1 MNPLL
6 ETGPLTHEARR
17 HLHEL
22 EARLLRHGDVLD
34 CALLPRETPDGGSR
48 LLAYVVPASHADTT
62 RLRKR
67 IDAESLVAGQP
78 LLPVLVSHI
87 PRTAGGAPDAQALRS
102 LPVLTPRLL
111 QEYEQGLNQGQ
122 RDGRFRLELA
132 SPAPAPERLHLSDI
146 DGAWQG
152 VETEAPVRP
161 TAKTD
166 TSSAGKAGNV
176 PMALCQGGELRLGAE
191 DPTTVPQALLRAAER
206 FSHKGVLVVLDG
218 QQHTKFIDF
227 PTLLAR
233 ARRVL
238 GGLRQ
243 RGLRAGDTALLL
255 VPSLEDYF
263 PALWGCLLGGIRPVT
278 VTRPPGYDARNA
290 VLDKLFHAWKTL
302 ERPVLLTNGEA
313 TAALRRLPEL
323 YDMDGLRVLALAD
336 CEQAPP
342 AEELYSPA
350 PEEVVMLQLTSG
362 STGNSKIIQI
372 THRGV
377 VQYIHGHAEKTGH
390 TSEDVTFNWLPM
402 DHVVPLLMFH
412 LRDVYLGCMNIHA
425 STDLVI
431 ENPLLWLD
439 IMERYRVHHSWSPN
453 FGYKLVAEALRKQP
467 ARHWELS
474 SVKTLVN
481 AGEQCTLPVMRDF
494 LTATAR
500 FGITPDR
507 MVLAYGMAETCT
519 AIVYKNFAD
528 PDAVHYI
535 RTSSLSG
542 TLQWM
547 QPDAEPG
554 EQTLFISMGGPA
566 LGSALRVVDASNQLL
581 PEGRIG
587 RLQVRSGRVT
597 PGYLNNPE
605 ANREAFPDGDWFN
618 TGDLA
623 FIKDG
628 QVTITGREK
637 ELIIINGAN
646 FFCFEIEDVVG
657 KIEGVLPSF
666 VAACGLPVAQTGSEA
681 LVVFFVPEQPAPEV
695 PLEVIRKI
703 RSTLMSYFQ
712 FTPAFILPVSKES
725 FPKTT
730 SGKIQRNALKQR
742 LLAGE
747 FAATVK
753 ALDLRE
759 ANANTV
765 PDCIY
770 RLHWEPR
777 EAIRETSLP
786 LEGVSLVLLDEGGLG
801 AHLQERG
808 GVFQDAVQVR
818 CAEGYA
824 RLGERQ
830 FQLDPR
836 IPTHWDSLFQTLRD
850 EGLTPAHVL
859 YLWSYLEAPP
869 PDADGPGFT
878 RASTLCGDAL
888 LSLGRALATHLGDT
902 PLRLLTASRQLHRIT
917 GDESVCYPAALTAAI
932 TAGLRQERP
941 RLDAWHLDLPGLSPR
956 EDAEALVE
964 ALRTRRGDAEVA
976 WRNGQPHVR
985 ALVRAGLS
993 RQPGSE
999 SPLRPGAFYLVSG
1012 GLGGVG
1018 VEVLGEL
1025 LRRHQLHVLI
1035 VGRTPLRPDGSPE
1048 DRERAALLDRL
1059 ATQGGKV
1066 LYRSVDVQDASA
1078 LARAVEEVE
1087 REWQRPLEGVLHLAG
1102 GYELRLLLDEDA
1114 SSWQRG
1120 VAGKVRGSLCL
1131 AALLRE
1137 RPGAHFVAFSSLLGW
1152 MGATGSTAYA
1162 AANRFLESFCAWLE
1176 RHTSLRTHCLS
1187 WGLWHGIGLNRDN
1200 PYEDQVSRRGLL
1212 KLSGGE
1218 GRRLARAILSQPPG
1232 LYFIGVDT
1240 RAPALR
1246 PWLKLPEPRPLEV
1259 PIATWEPA
1267 FAGSLPP
1274 ASLPVLSD
1282 GFGQQVPCG
1291 LRDPPAPADTS
1302 AGARPAAPAPAPSPS
1317 ATSLSGARLKQQVHA
1332 VFRDVLSESVD
1343 ERRPFHEL
1351 GLGSIQLTQIHARL
1365 QQSLGKSFPLTTF
1378 FQKPTLEALT
1388 EFLSGEDG
1396 TRQATPGRSA
1406 TTPAADGADRRIA
1419 IIGMAGRFPGAESL
1433 EAFWAN
1439 LRDGVE
1445 AIRRFTPEEL
1455 AAAGLSSSVFSQP
1468 DYVPVSGA
1476 LEDVDKFDAEFFGI
1490 SAREAA
1496 LMEPQQRLFL
1506 ECCYQALEH
1515 GGHASV
1521 EEGVRLGVYA
1531 GTGMHLYSLQTYLLN
1546 NLNGEAAPDD
1556 PVTAL
1561 QIVIGNQPDF
1571 VATRV
1576 AYRLGL
1582 TGPALNVQTACSTS
1596 LVAIHLACQ
1605 ALLQGEADMALA
1617 GAAAVHV
1624 PQQTGYLYREGSI
1637 LSRTGRC
1644 RAFDA
1649 DADGTV
1655 GGNGVGVVLLKR
1667 LDRALADGDTIH
1679 AVILG
1684 SAINNDGA
1692 TKVGFTAPSVEGQT
1706 RVIER
1711 ALDVAGVPADSISY
1725 VEAHGTGTHLGDPIE
1740 FQALRQAFRR
1750 RTGRVGFCALGSVK
1764 PNIGHLDSCAG
1775 MAGLSKTVLM
1785 LKHRQ
1790 LPPLLHFRKP
1800 NPALALED
1808 SPFYINTRLGEWP
1821 GGEQPRR
1828 AGVSALGVGGTNAH
1842 VILEEAPPPVEEPS
1856 TLEVPGLLPLSAHGK
1871 ESLTALAERFR
1882 DFLRREPRVRLADL
1896 FVTTALGRRHLRH
1909 RLVVRG
1915 NTPEALAEALDAF
1928 LRAPDA
1934 PSPNAPFLQGEVAR
1948 EGSGPL
1954 VFTFAGQ
1961 GAQYHGMARR
1971 LYERFPTFR
1980 EVLDRCERSH
1990 REVWGESLLEW
2001 LLTPESA
2008 DRPEWTTDKA
2018 QPALFA
2024 FEVALA
2030 GLWREYGLHPDYIV
2044 GHSVG
2049 EYAAFCVAGALS
2061 LEDGLYL
2068 TALRGRL
2075 MQSRTAPGGMVVA
2088 FADREVVDALVSAT
2102 PGVELAVVNGE
2113 SNHVLSGAETA
2124 IDQVCRLLEERNI
2137 QWRRLPATRAFHC
2150 ALLDPMMDELRRHL
2164 EQVRFQPLT
2173 VPLASNLGGELLP
2186 VGTVPDA
2193 DYFCRQTREPARFDL
2208 ALARLIQSGARC
2220 FVEVGPDSV
2229 LTVLGRRQLPE
2240 QVWIASQRRNVEPV
2254 DAFFAA
2260 MASLHCQGV
2269 SVDWR
2274 ALARGS
2280 GGRRVPLPTYPFQR
2294 KSHWINSPAM
2304 SPKAL
2309 PEPSPAPARDVV
2321 LERILDKVREMT
2333 ARQLG
2338 QEVQSIRPE
2347 DMFFDLGADSLIM
2360 VNMVRELEKF
2370 FSIRIAMRELFEEA
2384 DNPLRLS
2391 QLVQSRLSPERVR
2404 SLQGES
2410 APAPAASAPP
2420 PPAPV
2425 APAPAA
2431 PAPAPVLA
2439 TAPPRPAPTPVTPTP
2454 VAERPAAPAPAPA
2467 PVPAPVIQARPV
2479 VSPMPQQPVA
2489 ASSGVQG
2496 LLNQQLMLMGQFSQ
2510 LMSQQL
2516 ALLGGQAPALALPE
2530 VAAPAQVPVA
2540 PPAPAAPPVENPPQ
2554 AGTPATQVGTP
2565 TTQVGPRMSISRGSG
2580 MASGKLTPQQQ
2591 AHFDDLARR
2600 YVEKTRKSKEIAQKY
2615 RRPLADTRAV
2625 VGFRD
2630 SIKEMLYPLAG
2641 RRSRGAWLED
2651 VDGNRYVDI
2660 TMGFG
2665 VLLFGHEPDFV
2676 TQAVREHLSRGIQ
2689 LGPRSEET
2697 GQAAQLMSELT
2708 GLERVAFSNS
2718 GTEANSA
2725 AIRVARAF
2733 TGRDKV
2739 VMFNGSYHGHF
2750 DNVLGRTVVDG
2761 DRRETVPV
2769 SIGIPTS
2776 AVQEVV
2782 VLDYGDPASLETIER
2797 MGDELAAVIIEPVQS
2812 RHPSRQP
2819 AEFVRALREL
2829 TQRRNIVLMFDE
2841 MLTGFRPHL
2850 KGAQG
2855 FFGVTPD
2862 LATYGKVIGGGFPIG
2877 AIAGRADIMDSI
2889 DGGYW
2894 QYGDASYPTRETTF
2908 FGGTYIQHPL
2918 SMTAARAVLTHL
2930 KEHSPRLQEGLNA
2943 RTDYLA
2949 ATLNRF
2955 FEEEDFPVRISHFG
2969 SLFRFEYRGSIDL
2982 LFYHLILK
2990 GVYIWEWRNFFLSTA
3005 HTDAEVAFII
3015 DAVKSSLLEMRQGG
3029 FFPSEKRSSPPSIA
3043 ACVQPPSPWGTPAPR
3058 VELKPSPGAITV
3070 HSLPPHRRASP
3081 DFSLYFFGDY
3091 PQDTSQAG
3099 KYDSLLES
3107 ARFADEHG
3115 FHAIWFPERHFH
3127 SFGGIF
3133 PNPSVLAAALARET
3147 RRIRLHAGCMVL
3159 PLHHPL
3165 RVAEEWSMIDNL
3177 SGGRVGL
3184 GCASGWHA
3192 NDFVFQPEN
3201 FGRHKSVMYEHI
3213 DTIRR
3218 FWRGEPVAAR
3228 SGAGEEVKV
3237 SLYPR
3242 PLQEMPPFYTAI
3254 VGNPESFRLAAQHDL
3269 GVITNLMSQTVEQ
3282 LAEHIRLYRQTRA
3295 EHGLDPNAGKV
3306 VVLLHTYLGEDLDQA
3321 RAEAF
3326 EPFCR
3331 YMRSSLSLFGQVT
3344 NSLGFNID
3352 LASTSEED
3360 LRFLLERAYAR
3371 YCESRALIGPADSSA
3386 SIIDALLD
3394 IGADEIAFFVD
3405 FGMSAEQ
3412 IRRSLPLVNGLKQR
3426 YEAGRPASAVN
3437 APVIK
3442 APASG
3447 AAPLSFTQQ
3456 RIWFLDKMFPG
3467 RTTYNEPKSIRL
3479 EGPLDARALRA
3490 SLKQL
3495 VERHG
3500 ALRSVFR
3507 EIDGEPRQLVLPRE
3521 DFDCPVVD
3529 CAGADE
3535 AVTVRKAMDEEGRRL
3550 FDLEQGPL
3558 FFARL
3563 LRFSATRH
3571 VLVLSMHH
3579 IVFDTV
3585 SAFVF
3590 TRELSECYRAWRNGA
3605 PAQLPP
3611 LPMTYADYA
3620 RQQREVVGGEK
3631 ARQDLD
3637 FWVSRLGQELPVLE
3651 LPTDHPRPPIMSSNG
3666 RAFFLKFPSELSET
3680 IRQFSKRQRVT
3691 LFMTLL
3697 SGFALMLQRFSGQ
3710 KDIILGTPVSD
3721 RPEGTENLVGFFV
3734 NSLALRID
3742 LHGDPSF
3749 LELLKRV
3756 RTTTLDAYEHQE
3768 LPFEEIVKALNPRRD
3783 TSRNPVFQVLV
3794 EFENEAIF
3802 EFDLPEVESTLLD
3815 VAVDKAPFDL
3825 TLYLANLPD
3834 GIQCHVEYNTD
3845 LFEES
3850 SVRRFLQ
3857 YFRHLLEAAM
3867 KEPQQPLSRLS
3878 GLIEEDVAALR
3889 RWQGPSTA
3897 LAGGSLHSRVEQ
3909 QAARTPEQ
3917 LAVLAGDTRLTYRE
3931 LNVRANRLAWF
3942 LRESGVE
3949 ADSLVAFCLPRSADM
3964 VVAML
3969 AILKAGGAYL
3979 PMDPRL
3985 GEERLRFMFQDSGA
3999 RLLITT
4005 RAELALRPLLAG
4017 VPALCLDEQAAAL
4030 ETRRTEDP
4038 PGVTGPEH
4046 LAYCLYTSGSTGR
4059 PKGVLM
4065 PHRALVNLFD
4075 WHARHHAPL
4084 RTLQYASC
4092 GFDVCTQEVFTTL
4105 ASGGTLVMIS
4115 DELRYDPRALAE
4127 RIQEQGVERLFMPF
4141 TPLKYLLEALA
4152 DGYRAP
4158 ALKEII
4164 SAGEQLKLT
4173 PTFRRFLA
4181 SHPDCRVYNEYGPT
4195 ETHVVTSHAVENDG
4209 AEAPPIGRPIDNVRV
4224 HLLDERLRPVPVGAV
4239 GEIFLAGEGVAR
4251 GYLNRPEQTAASFL
4265 PDPFSHTPGAR
4276 LYRTHDLGR
4285 WRADG
4290 TLEFLG
4296 RNDDQVKI
4304 RGYRVE
4310 PGEVERVLGGLEQ
4323 VRGAAVLARRDMG
4336 EEPYLAAYVVPV
4348 GGIPADPAPR
4358 REQLMQAL
4366 GRMLPDYM
4374 VPRAWVFL
4382 EALPVNANGK
4392 LDRQRLPRPEFHPS
4406 GEEAR
4411 PTTALEQ
4418 LLHVLWCAELGLER
4432 VATNA
4437 SFFDLGGHSLNATR
4451 LLNRVRDNLG
4461 VDYPIFGFFQAPTIQ
4476 AMAKHIESRTLEPKV
4491 EEPVAGTERVRGA
4504 I

>member
-1 MNPLL
+1 MNSLL
-6 ETGPLTHEARR
+6 ETGTLEQEVRLR
-17 HLHEL
+17 HEL
-22 EARLLRHGDVLD
+22 EARLLRQGDVLD
-34 CALLPRETPDGGSR
+34 CAILRRETSDGRSC
-48 LLAYVVPASHADTT
+48 LLVYLVPAGHADAA

-67 IDAESLVAGQP
+67 IDAESLGAGQP

-87 PRTAGGAPDAQALRS
+87 PRTAQGAPDAQALRA

-111 QEYEQGLNQGQ
+111 REQEHRLNQGQ
-122 RDGRFRLELA
+122 REGRFRLELA
-132 SPAPAPERLHLSDI
+132 SPAGAPERLHLSDI
-146 DGAWQG
+146 DGAWQAVG
-152 VETEAPVRP
+152 TEAPSRP
-161 TAKTD
+161 AAKAE
-166 TSSAGKAGNV
+166 TSSASQAGTV
-176 PMALCQGGELRLGAE
+176 PMALCEGGELRLGPD
-191 DPTTVPQALLRAAER
+191 DPTNMPQALLRAAER
-206 FSHKGVLVVLDG
+206 FPHSGVLVVLDG
-218 QQHTKFIDF
+218 QQHTRFIDF

-302 ERPVLLTNGEA
+302 ERPVLLSNGEA
-313 TAALRRLPEL
+313 ISALSRLPGL
-323 YDMDGLRVLALAD
+323 YEMDGLRVLAVSD

-342 AEELYSPA
+342 AEELHSPA

-390 TSEDVTFNWLPM
+390 TSRDVTFNWLPM

-412 LRDVYLGCMNIHA
+412 LRDVYLGCLNIHA
-425 STDLVI
+425 STELVI

-439 IMERYRVHHSWSPN
+439 VLERHRVQHSWSPN
-453 FGYKLVAEALRKQP
+453 FAYKLVAEALRKQP
-467 ARHWELS
+467 ERHWDLS
-474 SVKTLVN
+474 PVKTLIN

-494 LTATAR
+494 LAATAR
-500 FGITPDR
+500 FGLTPDKL
-507 MVLAYGMAETCT
+507 VLAYGMAETCT

-542 TLQWM
+542 ALQWLP
-547 QPDAEPG
+547 PDAEPG

-566 LGSALRVVDASNQLL
+566 LGSALRVVDGGHKLL

-605 ANREAFPDGDWFN
+605 ANREAFPDGEWFN

-657 KIEGVLPSF
+657 KVEGVLPSF
-666 VAACGLPVAQTGSEA
+666 VAACGLPLAQTGSEA
-681 LVVFFVPEQPAPEV
+681 LVVFFVPEQPAAEV
-695 PLEVIRKI
+695 PLEVIRRI
-703 RSTLMSYFQ
+703 RSTLASYFQ
-712 FTPAFILPVSKES
+712 FTPAFILPVPKES

-742 LLAGE
+742 LMAGE

-770 RLHWEPR
+770 QLRWEPR
-777 EAIRETSLP
+777 EALPETSPP
-786 LEGVSLVLLDEGGLG
+786 LGGVSLVLMDEGGLG
-801 AHLQERG
+801 THLLEHGGLFQE
-808 GVFQDAVQVR
+808 AVRVR

-824 RLGERQ
+824 RLGERE
-830 FQLDPR
+830 FQVDPR
-836 IPTHWDSLFQTLRD
+836 IASYWDSLFQTLRD

-859 YLWSYLEAPP
+859 YLWSYLETPA
-869 PDADGPGFT
+869 PDADGAGFT
-878 RASTLCGDAL
+878 RASALCGEAL
-888 LSLGRALATHLGDT
+888 LSLGRALAAHLGET
-902 PLRLLTASRQLHRIT
+902 PLRLLTASRQLHRVT
-917 GDESVCYPAALTAAI
+917 GDESVCYPAAVTAAI
-932 TAGLRQERP
+932 VAGLRQERP
-941 RLDAWHLDLPGLSPR
+941 RLEAWHVDLPGLSPR

-964 ALRTRRGDAEVA
+964 ALRTRKGEAEVV
-976 WRNGQPHVR
+976 WRHGRPHVR
-985 ALVRAGLS
+985 ALVKADLTPRA
-993 RQPGSE
+993 GSE

-1018 VEVLGEL
+1018 GEVLGEL

-1035 VGRTPLRPDGSPE
+1035 VGRTPLRPEGSE
-1048 DRERAALLDRL
+1048 DARERAALLDRL

-1066 LYRSVDVQDASA
+1066 LYRCVDVQEAGA
-1078 LARAVEEVE
+1078 LARVVEEVE

-1120 VAGKVRGSLCL
+1120 LAGKVRGSLCL
-1131 AALLRE
+1131 AALLRD
-1137 RPGAHFVAFSSLLGW
+1137 RPGAHFVAFSSLLGLI
-1152 MGATGSTAYA
+1152 GATGSTAYA

-1187 WGLWHGIGLNRDN
+1187 WGLWHGLGLNRDN
-1200 PYEDQVSRRGLL
+1200 PYEEQVSRRGLL
-1212 KLSGGE
+1212 KLSGAD

-1240 RAPALR
+1240 RAPAMRQWLR
-1246 PWLKLPEPRPLEV
+1246 LPEPRPLELPV
-1259 PIATWEPA
+1259 ALWEPA
-1267 FAGSLPP
+1267 HAGAVPP
-1274 ASLPVLSD
+1274 APPPVLSD
-1282 GFGQQVPCG
+1282 DFGQRVQCVP
-1291 LRDPPAPADTS
+1291 RDALPAEPSAEARPVSPTSAPSAPA
-1302 AGARPAAPAPAPSPS
+1302 A
-1317 ATSLSGARLKQQVHA
+1317 SLSGARLKQQVQT

-1343 ERRPFHEL
+1343 ERRPFYEL

-1365 QQSLGKSFPLTTF
+1365 QQALGKSFPLTTF
-1378 FQKPTLEALT
+1378 FQQPTLEKLAR
-1388 EFLSGEDG
+1388 FLSGEDEA
-1396 TRQATPGRSA
+1396 RQATPGRSA
-1406 TTPAADGADRRIA
+1406 AAPAAEGNDRRIA

-1445 AIRRFTPEEL
+1445 SIRRFTPEEL
-1455 AAAGLSSSVFSQP
+1455 AASGLSSSVYAQP

-1476 LEDVDKFDAEFFGI
+1476 LEDVDRFDAEFFGI

-1515 GGHASV
+1515 AGHASV

-1531 GTGMHLYSLQTYLLN
+1531 GTGMNLYSLQTYLLN
-1546 NLNGEAAPDD
+1546 NLRGEGGPED

-1561 QIVIGNQPDF
+1561 QVAIGNQPDF
-1571 VATRV
+1571 IATRV

-1582 TGPALNVQTACSTS
+1582 TGPALSVQTACSTS

-1605 ALLQGEADMALA
+1605 ALLQGDADMALA
-1617 GAAAVHV
+1617 GAAAIHV
-1624 PQQTGYLYREGSI
+1624 PQRTGYLYREGSI

-1692 TKVGFTAPSVEGQT
+1692 TKVGFTAPSVEGQA

-1711 ALDVAGVPADSISY
+1711 ALDVAGVPADSIGY
-1725 VEAHGTGTHLGDPIE
+1725 IEAHGTGTRMGDPIE
-1740 FQALRQAFRR
+1740 FQALRQVFRR
-1750 RTGRVGFCALGSVK
+1750 RTERTGFCSLGTVK
-1764 PNIGHLDSCAG
+1764 PNVGHLDSCAG

-1800 NPALALED
+1800 NPVLEVEG
-1808 SPFYINTRLGEWP
+1808 SPFYFNTQLREWP
-1821 GGEQPRR
+1821 GGDQPRR

-1842 VILEEAPPPVEEPS
+1842 VILEEAPSPVEEQA
-1856 TLEVPGLLPLSAHGK
+1856 TTEAPGLLPLSAQDRVA
-1871 ESLTALAERFR
+1871 LTALAGRFR
-1882 DFLRREPRVRLADL
+1882 DFLRQEPRARLADL
-1896 FVTTALGRRHLRH
+1896 LVTTALGRRHLRH

-1934 PSPNAPFLQGEVAR
+1934 PSPTAPFVQGEVAR

-1954 VFTFAGQ
+1954 VFTFTGQ

-2001 LLTPESA
+2001 LLAPESA
-2008 DRPEWTTDKA
+2008 ELPEWTTDKA

-2030 GLWREYGLHPDYIV
+2030 RLWREHGLRPDYVV

-2049 EYAAFCVAGALS
+2049 EYAAFCVAGGLS

-2075 MQSRTAPGGMVVA
+2075 MQSRTAPGGMVVV
-2088 FADREVVDALVSAT
+2088 FAGREVVDTLLSAT

-2113 SNHVLSGAETA
+2113 SNHVLSGDEAA
-2124 IDQVCRLLEERNI
+2124 IDHLCRLLEERNL
-2137 QWRRLPATRAFHC
+2137 QWRRLPTTRAFHC
-2150 ALLDPMMDELRRHL
+2150 ALLEPMLDELRRHL

-2173 VPLASNLGGELLP
+2173 VPLASNLGGELLA

-2193 DYFCRQTREPARFDL
+2193 AYFLRQTRELARFDL
-2208 ALARLIQSGARC
+2208 SLARLLQAGARC
-2220 FVEVGPDSV
+2220 FIEVGPDSV

-2240 QVWIASQRRNVEPV
+2240 QVWISSQRRNVDPV
-2254 DAFFAA
+2254 DALFAA

-2294 KSHWINSPAM
+2294 QSHWIHSPAM
-2304 SPKAL
+2304 SSKAL
-2309 PEPSPAPARDVV
+2309 PEPSPVNDRDVV
-2321 LERILDKVREMT
+2321 LEHILDKVRELT

-2338 QEVQSIRPE
+2338 QEARSIRAE
-2347 DMFFDLGADSLIM
+2347 DMFFDLGADSLLM
-2360 VNMVRELEKF
+2360 VNMVRELEKLF
-2370 FSIRIAMRELFEEA
+2370 AIRIAMRELFEEA
-2384 DNPLRLS
+2384 DSPLRLS
-2391 QLVQSRLSPERVR
+2391 QLIQSRLAPERVQ
-2404 SLQGES
+2404 SLLGAK

-2420 PPAPV
+2420 PPAP
-2425 APAPAA
+2425 AA
-2431 PAPAPVLA
+2431 PAPAPV
-2439 TAPPRPAPTPVTPTP
+2439 TETP
-2454 VAERPAAPAPAPA
+2454 VAQRPVAPAPAAAPAPAPVVQA
-2467 PVPAPVIQARPV
+2467 PVVQARPV
-2479 VSPMPQQPVA
+2479 VAPMQQPVA
-2489 ASSGVQG
+2489 PLPVGSGVQG

-2516 ALLGGQAPALALPE
+2516 ALLGGQAPAVALPVEPRSDAVSIEAPPPVAE
-2530 VAAPAQVPVA
+2530 VAAPAPLV
-2540 PPAPAAPPVENPPQ
+2540 
-2554 AGTPATQVGTP
+2554 TP
-2565 TTQVGPRMSISRGSG
+2565 TTQVGPRMNVSRGSG
-2580 MASGKLTPQQQ
+2580 MAGGKLTPQQQ
-2591 AHFDDLARR
+2591 THFDDLVRR

-2641 RRSRGAWLED
+2641 RRSKGAWLED

-2676 TQAVREHLSRGIQ
+2676 MEAVREHLARGIQ

-2725 AIRVARAF
+2725 AIRVARAY

-2750 DNVLGRTVVDG
+2750 DNVLGRTVMDG
-2761 DRRETVPV
+2761 ERRETVPV
-2769 SIGIPTS
+2769 STGIPSS
-2776 AVQEVV
+2776 AVQELI
-2782 VLDYGDPASLETIER
+2782 VLDYGDPASLEIIER
-2797 MGDELAAVIIEPVQS
+2797 MADELAVVILEPVQS

-2829 TQRRNIVLMFDE
+2829 TQRRGIVLMFDE
-2841 MLTGFRPHL
+2841 MLTGFRPHP

-2855 FFGVTPD
+2855 IFGVTPD
-2862 LATYGKVIGGGFPIG
+2862 LATYGKVLGGGFPIG
-2877 AIAGRADIMDSI
+2877 AIAGRADIMDGI

-2908 FGGTYIQHPL
+2908 FGGTYIQHPIA
-2918 SMTAARAVLTHL
+2918 MTAARVVLTYL
-2930 KEHSPRLQEGLNA
+2930 KEHSPRLQEQLNA

-2949 ATLNRF
+2949 TTLNRF

-3005 HTDAEVAFII
+3005 HTDADVEFII
-3015 DAVKSSLLEMRQGG
+3015 HAVKSSLLEMRQGG
-3029 FFPSEKRSSPPSIA
+3029 FFPSERRSAPPSIA
-3043 ACVQPPSPWGTPAPR
+3043 ACVQPPSPWGDPVSR
-3058 VELKPSPGAITV
+3058 VEVKPTPGAITV
-3070 HSLPPHRRASP
+3070 HELPPHRRASP

-3091 PQDTSQAG
+3091 PREAVEAG
-3099 KYDSLLES
+3099 KYDALLES

-3115 FHAIWFPERHFH
+3115 FHALWLPERHFH

-3228 SGAGEEVKV
+3228 SGSGEAVKV
-3237 SLYPR
+3237 SLYPK

-3269 GVITNLMSQTVEQ
+3269 GIITNLMSQTVEQ

-3306 VVLLHTYLGEDLDQA
+3306 VVLLHTYLGEDLEKA

-3326 EPFCR
+3326 EPFCN

-3352 LASTSEED
+3352 LATTSEED
-3360 LRFLLERAYAR
+3360 LRFLLRRAFAR
-3371 YCESRALIGPADSSA
+3371 YCESRALIGTVESSA
-3386 SIIDALLD
+3386 PIVDALLD
-3394 IGADEIAFFVD
+3394 IGADEIACFVD
-3405 FGMSAEQ
+3405 FGLSAEQ
-3412 IRRSLPLVNGLKQR
+3412 LRRGLPLVNALKQR
-3426 YEAGRPASAVN
+3426 FEARGSASAV
-3437 APVIK
+3437 
-3442 APASG
+3442 
-3447 AAPLSFTQQ
+3447 PLSLTQQ

-3479 EGPLDARALRA
+3479 EGPLDVRALQA

-3495 VERHG
+3495 VRRHG
-3500 ALRSVFR
+3500 ALRTVFR
-3507 EIDGEPRQLVLPRE
+3507 EVNGEPRQMVLPRE
-3521 DFDCPVVD
+3521 DFDCEVVD
-3529 CAGADE
+3529 CQGADE
-3535 AVTVRKAMDEEGRRL
+3535 AVAVREAMDEEGRRL

-3558 FFARL
+3558 FLARL

-3590 TRELSECYRAWRNGA
+3590 TRELSECYRAWLKGA

-3620 RQQREVVGGEK
+3620 RRQRAAVGGEK
-3631 ARQDLD
+3631 GRKELD
-3637 FWVSRLGQELPVLE
+3637 FWVGQLGRELPVLE
-3651 LPTDHPRPPIMSSNG
+3651 LPTDHPRPAIMSSNG
-3666 RAFFLKFPSELSET
+3666 RAFFLKFPPELSET

-3697 SGFALMLQRFSGQ
+3697 SGFALMLQRFTGQ

-3734 NSLALRID
+3734 NSLALRVD

-3756 RTTTLDAYEHQE
+3756 RTITLDAYEHQE

-3783 TSRNPVFQVLV
+3783 TSRNPVFQVLI

-3802 EFDLPEVESTLLD
+3802 EFELPEVKATLLD

-3845 LFEES
+3845 LFEEG
-3850 SVRRFLQ
+3850 SVRRFLR
-3857 YFRHLLEAAM
+3857 YFQHLLEAAIR
-3867 KEPQQPLSRLS
+3867 EPQQPVSRLA
-3878 GLIEEDVAALR
+3878 GLIEEDVTALR

-3897 LAGGSLHSRVEQ
+3897 LAGGCLHPRVEQ

-3917 LAVLAGDTRLTYRE
+3917 LAVLDGNTRLTYRE
-3931 LNVRANRLAWF
+3931 LNIRANRLAWF
-3942 LRESGVE
+3942 LRESGVK

-3964 VVAML
+3964 VVTLL

-3985 GEERLRFMFQDSGA
+3985 GEERLHFMFQDSGA

-4005 RAELALRPLLAG
+4005 REELARRPLLAG
-4017 VPALCLDEQAAAL
+4017 VPALCLDEQATAL
-4030 ETRRTEDP
+4030 EARRTEDP

-4127 RIQEQGVERLFMPF
+4127 RIREQGVERLFMPF
-4141 TPLKYLLEALA
+4141 TPLKYLMEALA

-4195 ETHVVTSHAVENDG
+4195 ETHVVTSHAVEREG

-4224 HLLDERLRPVPVGAV
+4224 HLLDEKLHPVPVGAV
-4239 GEIFLAGEGVAR
+4239 GELFLAGEGVAR
-4251 GYLNRPEQTAASFL
+4251 GYLNRPDQTAAAFL
-4265 PDPFSHTPGAR
+4265 PDPFSRTPGAR
-4276 LYRTHDLGR
+4276 MYRTHDLGR

-4323 VRGAAVLARRDMG
+4323 VRGAAVLARRDQG
-4336 EEPYLAAYVVPV
+4336 EEPYLAAYVVSA
-4348 GGIPADPAPR
+4348 GGRPADEAAR
-4358 REQLMQAL
+4358 REQLMRAL

-4374 VPRAWVFL
+4374 VPRAWMFL

-4392 LDRQRLPRPEFHPS
+4392 LDRQRLPRPELHQG

-4411 PTTALEQ
+4411 PTSGLEQ
-4418 LLHVLWCAELGLER
+4418 LLHGLWCAELGLER

-4461 VDYPIFGFFQAPTIQ
+4461 VDYPIFEFFQAPTLQ
-4476 AMAKHIESRTLEPKV
+4476 GMATRIESRNLEPKR
-4491 EEPVAGTERVRGA
+4491 EEPVAGVERVRGA